1 MNDPIKDAGYIQ
13 QMMSTKGWN
22 EIVRPALNVKRES
35 LIKQLLSATPDEF
48 IEIRQA
54 INAIDG
60 LVDFIEVKLV
70 EGKIALEEL
79 KNTRKDS
86 SL

>member
-48 IEIRQA
+48 IEIR
-54 INAIDG
+54 
-60 LVDFIEVKLV
+60 
-70 EGKIALEEL
+70 
-79 KNTRKDS
+79 
-86 SL
+86 